1 MITIA
6 ELDQARY
13 WTGRTRQIAETDGC
27 PPGWTRAPLPELGA
41 GEKARLVAGA
51 WAVVPAATVFAEQ
64 KAEKLAALA
73 DRRWRAETSGFLWNR
88 PETDEVYYIATDAAS
103 QAKIDAERKAA
114 EAGARR
120 EGDVWKCGDQAT
132 GLPAYVAL
140 TDAEIIDMS
149 TAARTHVSDCFNR
162 EAELAAQ
169 IMAAEDEAALDA
181 IDINS
186 GWPG

>member
-6 ELDQARY
+6 QYDERRY
-13 WTGRTRQIAETDGC
+13 WTGATRQIAETDGC
-27 PPGWTRAPLPELGA
+27 PPGWTRAPLPPLSEGK
-41 GEKARLVAGA
+41 KARFVGSS
-51 WAVVPAATVFAEQ
+51 WVVVSSEEVLAET

-73 DRRWRAETSGFLWNR
+73 DRRWRAENAGFLWQR
-88 PETDEVYYIATDAAS
+88 PATEEVYYIATDPTS

-114 EAGARR
+114 EAEARR
-120 EGDVWKCGDQAT
+120 PGDVWKCGAPAT
-132 GLPAYVAL
+132 GLPAYVVL

-186 GWPG
+186 GWPS